1 MSIRSRLYMM
11 ALMSMALTSDTGF
24 SHNKYS
30 ELLSDDEKTDLKAE
44 FEAKQEALKI
54 KQGVCKFWYGSHYI
68 WARNKKNADRKAKN
82 AGYL

>member
-1 MSIRSRLYMM
+1 MNIRSRLYMM

-24 SHNKYS
+24 THNKYS
-30 ELLSDDEKTDLKAE
+30 EQLSDDEKADLKAE
-44 FEAKQEALKI
+44 FEAKQQALKI
-54 KQGVCKFWYGSHYI
+54 KQGVVKWWYGFNHV